1 MCHCHFS
8 CAFLELFTSVSYFS
22 FYGTCF
28 SFLEFLTKSIPG
40 HLFLTFY
47 IAVNSFL
54 IFSLPTRGH
63 IQTRKWIK
71 TGKNNYKCQI
81 LSYGRQNVNNKCIKK
96 QPCVRIRV
104 YTRLKRLC
112 DSFCC
117 WGTHYIDEINWVVY
131 GFCSTWRFLYPFV
144 LFILTTFSVT

>member
-1 MCHCHFS
+1 MNLLNTGYNLIVHF
-8 CAFLELFTSVSYFS
+8 CVTAIFHVPFLELFTSVPYFS

-47 IAVNSFL
+47 NAVNSFL
-54 IFSLPTRGH
+54 ISSLLTRGH

-104 YTRLKRLC
+104 CTRLKRLC
-112 DSFCC
+112 ESLS
-117 WGTHYIDEINWVVY
+117 VVVEVIIK
-131 GFCSTWRFLYPFV
+131 TR
-144 LFILTTFSVT
+144 